1 MMVQLLILLQIRL
14 ILTCLKLSKKTDQTD
29 NNATKKVKIMVPLKY
44 LSNFWRTLKMPLII
58 CEIDLNWFR
67 NCVIVASNA
76 DQDTSFLI
84 IDSKPCVPVT
94 TLLTQDNAKLLEQ
107 LKSGFKRTINSNNYQ
122 SKVSTQNQYLDY
134 LIDPSFQ

>member
-1 MMVQLLILLQIRL
+1 
-14 ILTCLKLSKKTDQTD
+14 
-29 NNATKKVKIMVPLKY
+29 
-44 LSNFWRTLKMPLII
+44 MPLII

-84 IDSKPCVPVT
+84 IDTKPCVPVT

-134 LIDPSFQ
+134 LIDPSFQWVNRIFHLLFENEVQRTSYKQYCYPIVEVRNYNIMIDG